1 MITPNQAGIAA
12 AIRTLRAQLTA
23 MSTGWINYNSMI
35 SDEEMLSDVTK
46 VITVYLNTPP
56 SPKGD

>member
-12 AIRTLRAQLTA
+12 AIRALRAELAA

-35 SDEEMLSDVTK
+35 SDQDMLSDVTK
-46 VITVYLNTPP
+46 VITVYLNTPQ
-56 SPKGD
+56 SKGN